1 MTDNQIVLVIAA
13 ILGLALAGLI
23 VGCYKA
29 ARELAQSVVP
39 ADEGLV
45 WVESL
50 GRHKYRDEATWRA
63 AIDEFTKT
71 INALQNHR
79 EALVRL
85 GAKWP
90 EIDEVNKRIDEQFE
104 KQRVV
109 INRSYVTSFDL
120 NGGVEGLRAK
130 LYSA

>member
-13 ILGLALAGLI
+13 ILVAALAGLV

-45 WVESL
+45 WVASL
-50 GRHKYRDEATWRA
+50 GKHKYRDEATWRA
-63 AIDEFTKT
+63 AVAEFTKV
-71 INALQNHR
+71 INALQNQR
-79 EALVRL
+79 EALVL
-85 GAKWP
+85 TAAKWP
-90 EIDEVNKRIDEQFE
+90 EIDAVNKRIDEQFE

-109 INRSYVTSFDL
+109 INRTYVTSFDL
-120 NGGVEGLRAK
+120 NGGVAGLRAK